1 MRFIGPLNGAD
12 KIFLLLLFSSKDN
25 NFFISVGMLNFIHGA
40 NSIEVT
46 YLTYVLV
53 TLIIV
58 VLCVD

>member
-12 KIFLLLLFSSKDN
+12 KILLLLFSSKDN
-25 NFFISVGMLNFIHGA
+25 NFFISVAMLNFIHGS
-40 NSIEVT
+40 NSIEVA

-53 TLIIV
+53 TVIIV